1 MLLFFFFLTT
11 TLNNKFGLCWIEA
24 QSGDS
29 SRAHLLIF
37 PAGWCQ
43 WGVGQCEDGRYQD
56 HYPSTKRVWGLSS
69 ISQCTKPLRIQVS
82 FQLEGLS
89 GSWSRR
95 GGSLGNGL
103 CLILLSSFVCATVQR
118 GLCSGVQETFCAGG
132 DIKGWGCSQGELGNG
147 GCCAGLHF
155 KSHKMGFQ
163 NPGLSYKLQG
173 CFFIIGAPVLGPF
186 FCFLP
191 SCRHFPAAS
200 QAQ

>member
-1 MLLFFFFLTT
+1 MTAPELI
-11 TLNNKFGLCWIEA
+11 C
-24 QSGDS
+24 SS
-29 SRAHLLIF
+29 SRLVGASGEWDSVRMEGTGTIIPAQRGFGGSAPF
-37 PAGWCQ
+37 PSALNHSGFRFPFSWRDYRAAGA
-43 WGVGQCEDGRYQD
+43 GG
-56 HYPSTKRVWGLSS
+56 
-69 ISQCTKPLRIQVS
+69 
-82 FQLEGLS
+82 
-89 GSWSRR
+89 